1 MQANTFIIV
10 VAAVS
15 DEIKDAEDNSSL
27 QSEEAVD
34 EEGHGGGGGREERH
48 LEQKPSEGGHS
59 KDRGSGFQQV
69 PSTNFQHRY
78 FSSIS
83 LLNSYLIDSIAI

>member
-34 EEGHGGGGGREERH
+34 EEEHGGGGREERH

>member
-34 EEGHGGGGGREERH
+34 EEGHGGGGGEERH